1 LATSTAG
8 MCTQSELGALPPAAP
23 PACRLTRPRLLVAC
37 RPARLYRPEQRACAI
52 KVLNLDAALDE
63 IEDIQKE
70 IAVLA
75 LCRCPSIVGFH
86 RAFVRGP
93 KLWIVMDL
101 MVGSAL
107 DLVRPIAHGC
117 CE

>member
-1 LATSTAG
+1 
-8 MCTQSELGALPPAAP
+8 M
-23 PACRLTRPRLLVAC
+23 
-37 RPARLYRPEQRACAI
+37 
-52 KVLNLDAALDE
+52 LNLDAALDE

-107 DLVRPIAHGC
+107 DLVRPVAGRVRWTSSRRADPGRHHGRGRAC
-117 CE
+117 PDAAQEGGAV